1 MVTKVNSVNRTR
13 KSMNERTRRECANSR
28 KVRNLKRD
36 EEFDENINEGRATH
50 TWGITYKDK
59 YNKTK
64 QHVIDAPDAYDAKMK
79 ARRELGIK
87 FSDIDDAEM
96 IENLEE
102 DTINNGFSEFR
113 KAYMD
118 AANKF
123 LETLDEYGYSAQ
135 FSPNN
140 DYYTVFDNNKSI
152 GERHPIAY
160 ITLKMEK

>member
-1 MVTKVNSVNRTR
+1 MVRIV
-13 KSMNERTRRECANSR
+13 EY
-28 KVRNLKRD
+28 
-36 EEFDENINEGRATH
+36 F
-50 TWGITYKDK
+50 
-59 YNKTK
+59 
-64 QHVIDAPDAYDAKMK
+64 
-79 ARRELGIK
+79 
-87 FSDIDDAEM
+87 DAEM

-102 DTINNGFSEFR
+102 DTTNNGFSEFR

-160 ITLKMEK
+160 ITLKVEK